1 MTAARVSTIN
11 KLRIG
16 LVGCGQ
22 FGESHLATI
31 AGIPYAEVVAVAD
44 VNSERAAE
52 IASRYHIRN
61 VTTDFRELCTLKEVD
76 AVHVVTSEDQ
86 HVEPVLAAFEN
97 RKHVFVEKPMATKV
111 EDAEKMIRAARK
123 AGLIFMPGHVCR
135 FESKYAAVKE
145 QLSRQRLGRII
156 SMTARQNRPKGMASA
171 YKRTHQ
177 LLVCSVHEI
186 DIMLWYTGATVRR
199 VRGYQVDLQKGGGAD
214 LSWGILEFE
223 GGALGF
229 VQTMW
234 LLPDKLRLL
243 DDGMQV
249 ITDSGVANINIH
261 SGLDLWLEDGP
272 EIPDISYELRVRG
285 SVFGALREELSYF
298 ALCVLRGVQPT
309 VVTAEDG
316 VESVRVACA
325 LVESATNN
333 REVQIHSVGT
343 S

>member
-1 MTAARVSTIN
+1 MKKMASAATG

-16 LVGCGQ
+16 IVGCGQ
-22 FGESHLATI
+22 FGESHLATL
-31 AGIPYAEVVAVAD
+31 AGIPYAEVVAVTD
-44 VNSERAAE
+44 VNSGRAALM
-52 IASRYHIRN
+52 ASRYHVPKIAK
-61 VTTDFRELCTLKEVD
+61 DYRELCALDEVD

-86 HVEPVLAAFEN
+86 HLEPVLAAFAN
-97 RKHVFVEKPMATKV
+97 GKHVFVEKPMATKV
-111 EDAEKMIRAARK
+111 EDAEKMVAAARK
-123 AGLIFMPGHVCR
+123 ASLIFMPGHVCR
-135 FESKYAAVKE
+135 FEAKYATVKE
-145 QLSRQRLGRII
+145 QLVQGRLGRIV
-156 SMTARQNRPKGMASA
+156 SMTARQNRAKGLGPI

-186 DIMLWYTGATVRR
+186 DLMLWYTGAKVNR
-199 VRGYQVDLQKGGGAD
+199 VRGYQVELKKGTGAD

-234 LLPDKLRLL
+234 LLPDKTRLL

-249 ITDSGVANINIH
+249 VTDSGVANVTIH

-272 EIPDISYELRVRG
+272 EVPEISYELHVRG

-298 ALCVLRGVQPT
+298 ALSVLRHSHPS

-316 VESVRVACA
+316 VASIRVAAA
-325 LVESATNN
+325 LVESAESG
-333 REVQIHSVGT
+333 REVQLA
-343 S
+343 